1 MRAREWVSAPER
13 IKPSSSKKA
22 PPGIEGREKWRN
34 DEKEKLENQCVM
46 EKTKMMFKYCRCRRC
61 LSSSSSVCRGP
72 NGRIKKRIKPQGFRR
87 RKRKD
92 ERERERETCVW
103 VCVRGYKKRSGAL
116 ERGVK
121 VRKASAYLARDTSRC
136 YGSKLE
142 GPLLSPLPTRP
153 SLNRNSS
160 HIHLDRS
167 STRSIVFIY
176 YFTMRLYV
184 SHSELIGFFVFIF
197 SFISSGL
204 NCS

>member
-34 DEKEKLENQCVM
+34 DEKEKLENQCAM

-72 NGRIKKRIKPQGFRR
+72 NGRIKKKIKPQGFRR

-92 ERERERETCVW
+92 ERERERRVCECVW
-103 VCVRGYKKRSGAL
+103 GGIKSGA
-116 ERGVK
+116 ERWSGEWRSEKRV
-121 VRKASAYLARDTSRC
+121 LT
-136 YGSKLE
+136 
-142 GPLLSPLPTRP
+142 LPETPVGATVPNLKDHYSLTCLPARP

-160 HIHLDRS
+160 HIHLDCS